1 MQHGMMKEQNRINNY
16 FVISIVFLVA
26 GILSSSCSRQ
36 QQMDA
41 LPNGAEAISLLGDTL
56 RTPQIDSADFD
67 SLNNRLIKAVMDYRV
82 DPEETESIIWLG
94 RRTAYIGEYREAL
107 RIFTEG
113 VYKQPEDPQLYR
125 HRGHRYITL
134 RKFDL
139 ALADFKSAEDQ
150 MRNVPDQVE
159 PDGLPNEAGIPTST
173 LKSNVWYHQGLAHY
187 LKGDFASA
195 AESYRKAESLE
206 LSDDMRIA
214 FLYWHYMALK
224 RDGNDMEAGALLQD
238 VNSEIELLENDAYLN
253 LLLVFKGVFEPDH
266 LLETGADALQNA
278 TLAYGIG
285 NWHYVNGRAERAYE
299 IWQNLYDPEISQW
312 PSFGFI
318 AAEAE
323 LARM

>member
-1 MQHGMMKEQNRINNY
+1 MKKQKRINNY
-16 FVISIVFLVA
+16 LAIPAIILLI
-26 GILSSSCSRQ
+26 GILSSSCSQQ

-56 RTPQIDSADFD
+56 HTPQIEPVNFD
-67 SLNNRLIKAVMDYRV
+67 SLNSALINAVMDYRI
-82 DPEETESIIWLG
+82 DPEKTESIIWLG

-113 VYKQPEDPQLYR
+113 VYKHPEDPRMYR

-139 ALADFKSAEDQ
+139 ALADFKSAEDL
-150 MRNVPDQVE
+150 MRNLPDQIE

-173 LKSNVWYHQGLAHY
+173 LKSNVFYHQGLAHY
-187 LKGDFASA
+187 LKGDFTSA
-195 AESYRKAESLE
+195 AESYRKAEALE
-206 LSDDMRIA
+206 LTDDMKIA

-224 RDGNDMEAGALLQD
+224 RDGNDMEAGELLQN

-266 LLETGADALQNA
+266 LLETSVDALQNA

-285 NWHYVNGRAERAYE
+285 NWHYMNGRTERAYD
-299 IWQNLYDPEISQW
+299 IWQNLYDPESSQW
-312 PSFGFI
+312 PAFGFI

-323 LARM
+323 LARMQSDP

>member
-1 MQHGMMKEQNRINNY
+1 MKEQNRINNY
-16 FVISIVFLVA
+16 FVITVVFLVA

-113 VYKQPEDPQLYR
+113 VYKQPEDPRLYR

-139 ALADFKSAEDQ
+139 ALDDFKSAEDL
-150 MRNVPDQVE
+150 MRSLPDLVE

-173 LKSNVWYHQGLAHY
+173 LKSNVFIIRG
-187 LKGDFASA
+187 
-195 AESYRKAESLE
+195 
-206 LSDDMRIA
+206 
-214 FLYWHYMALK
+214 
-224 RDGNDMEAGALLQD
+224 
-238 VNSEIELLENDAYLN
+238 
-253 LLLVFKGVFEPDH
+253 
-266 LLETGADALQNA
+266 
-278 TLAYGIG
+278 
-285 NWHYVNGRAERAYE
+285 
-299 IWQNLYDPEISQW
+299 W
-312 PSFGFI
+312 PTT
-318 AAEAE
+318 
-323 LARM
+323 